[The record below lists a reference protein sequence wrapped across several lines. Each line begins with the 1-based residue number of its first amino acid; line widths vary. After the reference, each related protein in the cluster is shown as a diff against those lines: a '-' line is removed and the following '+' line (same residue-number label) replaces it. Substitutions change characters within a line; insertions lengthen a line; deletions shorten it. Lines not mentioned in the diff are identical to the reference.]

1 MKILIRFVK
10 KPVTGFLTLIFIT
23 LVNFSSFAQEGWTL
37 STSLQYAGGNYI
49 YNNANRIFYFY
60 GRVGYQTK
68 KWSFNISVPLVA
80 QNNNGISQIGGMML
94 PNGNSNNANR
104 SETGGEFGG
113 MMGNGGGISSSL
125 SHTNYGLGD
134 TYIYSSYF
142 FMDEL
147 TSPIAINFNSFVKVP
162 TANTSEGIG
171 TGKLDFGLSVT
182 LKKTLPIG
190 KDSHNSLVVFGDVGY
205 INIGNP
211 PNAELNNPVSYG
223 FGIGKLFD
231 DSNYSLL
238 LYYQSY
244 STIIKGYEPPRQLSL
259 GLNYKI
265 NSQLNFSLIG
275 SAGLSKVTSAFSF
288 LTGLKWII

>member
-1 MKILIRFVK
+1 
-10 KPVTGFLTLIFIT
+10 
-23 LVNFSSFAQEGWTL
+23 
-37 STSLQYAGGNYI
+37 
-49 YNNANRIFYFY
+49 RIFYFY
-60 GRVGYQTK
+60 GGLGYQTK

-94 PNGNSNNANR
+94 PNGKSNNANR
-104 SETGGEFGG
+104 SQTEGEFGG
-113 MMGNGGGISSSL
+113 MMGNGGGITSSL

-134 TYIYSSYF
+134 TYIYGSYF
-142 FMDEL
+142 FIDEL
-147 TSPIAINFNSFVKVP
+147 TSPVAINFNSFVKVP
-162 TANTSEGIG
+162 TANNSEGIG
-171 TGKLDFGLSVT
+171 TGKFDFGISAT
-182 LKKTLPIG
+182 LKKNLSSI
-190 KDSHNSLVVFGDVGY
+190 VIFGDIGY
-205 INIGNP
+205 INIGDP
-211 PNAELNNPVSYG
+211 PNAQLNNPVSYG
-223 FGIGKLFD
+223 FGIGKFFE

-288 LTGLKWII
+288 LTGLKWNV

>member
-23 LVNFSSFAQEGWTL
+23 LISFPSFAQEGWTL

-60 GRVGYQTK
+60 GGVGYQTK
-68 KWSFNISVPLVA
+68 KWSFNLSVPLVA
-80 QNNNGISQIGGMML
+80 QNNNGISQVGGMML

-113 MMGNGGGISSSL
+113 MMGNGGGRSSSL

-134 TYIYSSYF
+134 TYIYGSYF
-142 FMDEL
+142 FIDEL
-147 TSPIAINFNSFVKVP
+147 TSPVAINFNSFVKVP
-162 TANTSEGIG
+162 TANNSEGIG

-182 LKKTLPIG
+182 LKKNLSTI
-190 KDSHNSLVVFGDVGY
+190 VVFGDLGY

-211 PNAELNNPVSYG
+211 PNAQLNNPVSYG

-238 LYYQSY
+238 LYYQGY
-244 STIIKGYEPPRQLSL
+244 STIIKGYESPRQLSL

-288 LTGLKWII
+288 STGLKWII